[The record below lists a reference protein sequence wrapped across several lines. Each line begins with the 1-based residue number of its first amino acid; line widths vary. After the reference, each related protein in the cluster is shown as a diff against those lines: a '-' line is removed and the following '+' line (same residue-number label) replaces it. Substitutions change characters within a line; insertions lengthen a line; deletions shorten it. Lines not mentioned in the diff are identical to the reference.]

1 MEALLRVLRIS
12 LYAAWAFLLPTA
24 VQAHHS
30 FGLYADELVELQGV
44 VVDVSWRNPH
54 VRFTMEVEESDGS
67 KTLWTLEAGA
77 SYVLNRRGISEDLFA
92 PGKTLF
98 VAGRSH
104 TREAGLMLLSNVLLE
119 TGQEILM
126 TGGVEPRW
134 SRDIV
139 GSDSNQIRQDSAS
152 LESGLFRIWSRALL
166 RPITYG
172 EDLPYKN
179 TPLTGGP
186 QWIERLNS
194 YAQRCEPTGMP
205 GVMATPY
212 PFEFVDKGD
221 SIELF
226 GFSNNAPLKRTI
238 YLPAAEAS
246 LSGITADRMG
256 ISRGTWQTENLFV
269 IRTTRI
275 DWPYFDD
282 TTGTKLSEDAVVTEY
297 LRLSEDRSGLD
308 YLMQVEDSNL
318 FDQPVRVID
327 THWAALG
334 ESLVYPTECTN

>member
-1 MEALLRVLRIS
+1 MKALLKASRIGVF
-12 LYAAWAFLLPTA
+12 AVWIFLLPIA

-30 FGLYADELVELQGV
+30 FGLYADELIELQGV

-54 VRFTMEVEESDGS
+54 VRFTMEVEENDGS
-67 KTLWTLEAGA
+67 KALWTLEGGA

-92 PGKTLF
+92 QGKTLL

-104 TREAGLMLLSNVLLE
+104 TRETGLMLLSNILLDN
-119 TGQEILM
+119 GQEILM

-139 GSDSNQIRQDSAS
+139 GSDGNQTRQDDAS
-152 LESGLFRIWSRALL
+152 REQGLFQVWSRALL

-172 EDLPYKN
+172 EDLPYKG

-186 QWIERLNS
+186 QWIERLNG

-212 PFEFVDKGD
+212 PFEFVDKGN

-238 YLPAAEAS
+238 YLPAAEAT
-246 LSGITADRMG
+246 LDGVTAGRMG
-256 ISRGTWQTENLFV
+256 ISRGSWQTENLFV
-269 IRTTRI
+269 IKTTQI

-282 TTGTKLSEDAVVTEY
+282 TTGTELGADAVVTEY
-297 LRLSEDRSGLD
+297 LRLTEDRSGLD
-308 YLMQVEDSNL
+308 YQMEVEDHSL

-334 ESLVYPTECTN
+334 EPLVYPTECTN